1 MGLGVLWE
9 TGLEEGH
16 EGRALVMKPM
26 GRSLEHSPTV
36 SSWCL
41 QSPCMSHSKA
51 HNLWAIDMAHRTPQ
65 SHIAGPCGLLQM
77 VPARA
82 VPRRTRHL
90 EDGLARVQV
99 RRVWMQ
105 PLRDQM

>member
-1 MGLGVLWE
+1 MDS
-9 TGLEEGH
+9 GH
-16 EGRALVMKPM
+16 ETHGEDP
-26 GRSLEHSPTV
+26 GTQSH
-36 SSWCL
+36 CL
-41 QSPCMSHSKA
+41 PVMSHSKT

-82 VPRRTRHL
+82 VPGRTRHL

-105 PLRDQM
+105 PIRDQM